1 MIDIRVLLDFA
12 AVGDTLSFSAA
23 ARQTKVAQPR
33 LSAQVKK
40 LENLVGTPLFERT
53 TRRVVFTP
61 AGQRLYD
68 MVRPTAQAVETLLTD
83 VAALRTGCKG
93 RLGLGTVILA
103 EPDRRL
109 ADIISA
115 FGKSHPE
122 VDISI
127 EAGSPEVHLARLAQR
142 SLDLAFCPEV
152 EPVDDHD
159 SLPLHPVAFAVM
171 MAADDPLAQMPA
183 LRPEDFA
190 GRSVAIMQ
198 RTRNPAFFDRFF
210 APFVTAGAQ
219 PVYVPE
225 LRRALLRDKPGLIVT
240 TIVPGNPDAQL
251 RHGIVRRR
259 VEGLPTMRMT
269 LVRPRGTIPS
279 PTAAAFWELCR
290 RHYHD
295 G

>member
-23 ARQTKVAQPR
+23 ARQTNVAQPR

-40 LENLVGTPLFERT
+40 LETLVGTPLFDRT

-68 MVRPTAQAVETLLTD
+68 MVRPIAQAVETLLTD

-127 EAGSPEVHLARLAQR
+127 EAGSPEVHLARLAHR

-198 RTRNPAFFDRFF
+198 RTRNPAFSTASSPRSSLRARSLSMSLNCV
-210 APFVTAGAQ
+210 APFFEISPASSSPPSYPAIRMPSCVTASCAA
-219 PVYVPE
+219 VSK
-225 LRRALLRDKPGLIVT
+225 AC
-240 TIVPGNPDAQL
+240 QL
-251 RHGIVRRR
+251 CG
-259 VEGLPTMRMT
+259 
-269 LVRPRGTIPS
+269 
-279 PTAAAFWELCR
+279 
-290 RHYHD
+290 
-295 G
+295 